1 MKRRQFLNRL
11 SVAAAALATARQGSA
26 ATSATVPA
34 SPANLP
40 SPLPSPPPS
49 ASASGLTT
57 LTLHASL
64 SGTQPY
70 FAAVYPLE
78 GAVTSNQTVESADD
92 PSLRT
97 SVLSR
102 WPDGS
107 ASVIVVAGEITVTAG
122 SRTVLR
128 LRPGNATG
136 VPLSP
141 ARIGQMVSQV
151 SISSDSFGNVLLSDF
166 SKPHKIWWANERL
179 ICCRYRVPMG
189 SDGTLEALIDIHAF
203 SSNHALV
210 EIVVENGKL
219 NSGSATPSAPTS
231 KSYTAAVTV
240 NGSTVSTVTSSSAPG
255 GVHQPFRAWYASTW
269 INGDPGVTVTH
280 DAFAMQAHPMLH
292 KVWKAGKSKV
302 AYATDAYR
310 PWTAG
315 RWPKFEMDAGGDS
328 PQIGSLTKW
337 DSDYLQTGDTNARNG
352 VIVNAL
358 SLLSFNLN
366 YRDSTTGLVP
376 SADQTQGKRM
386 AGQANWP
393 ATYREPQQHTRNPL
407 AWEVS
412 HHGAAG
418 LIAFLCH
425 PSPVVIEI
433 AQKIAAFNGANMST
447 NWVHGVANYQ
457 RRGVAWCVRSLAHA
471 IFLTP
476 DSFATGEINSWKQ
489 PAKNALYRNVQYWT
503 ATRAMPNPK
512 GNCPLG
518 FVLEYGVDSGPDQV
532 PTSPGMQR
540 STIEDEYFITEV
552 CKVANAKLLRGAQQA
567 ELNVTADAAC
577 QFPIRFVNE
586 SINCEFRAIGASRL
600 TVSSNPTLFVESNWA
615 AVQAFQ
621 FPGNPPPGPGKWL
634 SGRGV
639 ANYSALT
646 PEDSSIVSGT
656 TSYGSQFWSAFAMA
670 VERNVSGA
678 SSAWDK
684 VVTNGGITNLST
696 WADGF
701 ADDPRHGFY
710 PRTKQWP
717 PSPQAR

>member
-1 MKRRQFLNRL
+1 MKRRQFLTRA
-11 SVAAAALATARQGSA
+11 SVAAATVLAAGSGNA
-26 ATSATVPA
+26 AESTVPTPGPSPAPGPA
-34 SPANLP
+34 SPSAAGLP
-40 SPLPSPPPS
+40 
-49 ASASGLTT
+49 T
-57 LTLHASL
+57 LTLHPSS

-70 FAAVYPLE
+70 LVAVYPLE
-78 GAVTSNQTVESADD
+78 GAVPSKQTLGSDDD
-92 PSLRT
+92 PTLRG
-97 SVLSR
+97 SVVSR

-107 ASVIVVAGEITVTAG
+107 ASVVVLGGEIEVTA
-122 SRTVLR
+122 SSAKVVR
-128 LRPGNATG
+128 LRPGNTIGTA
-136 VPLSP
+136 LNP
-141 ARIGQMVSQV
+141 ARIGQLVSEV
-151 SISSDSFGNVLLSDF
+151 SISFDSLGDVLLSDF
-166 SKPHKIWWANERL
+166 TKPHKTWWANERL
-179 ICCRYRVPMG
+179 ICCRYRVPIG
-189 SDGTLEALIDIHAF
+189 SDATLEALIDIHAF
-203 SSNHALV
+203 SSNRALV
-210 EIVVENGKL
+210 EIVVENGKV
-219 NSGSATPSAPTS
+219 NSSSSAPTAPAS
-231 KSYTAAVTV
+231 KSYTATVSV
-240 NGSTVSTVTSSSAPG
+240 NGSAIATVTSSSGPA

-269 INGDPGVTVTH
+269 VNGDPGIAVTH
-280 DAFAMQAHPMLH
+280 DAAALQAHPMLH
-292 KVWKAGKSKV
+292 KIWKAGKSKTK
-302 AYATDAYR
+302 YATDRYA

-315 RWPKFEMDAGGDS
+315 RWPKSEMDAGGDS

-337 DSDYLQTGDTNARNG
+337 DSDYLQTGDANARNG
-352 VIVNAL
+352 VIANAL
-358 SLLSFNLN
+358 ALLSFNLN

-376 SADQTQGKRM
+376 NADQTIGKRM

-393 ATYREPQQHTRNPL
+393 ATYREPQHHTNNPL
-407 AWEVS
+407 TWEVS

-457 RRGVAWCVRSLAHA
+457 RRGVAWCARSLAHA
-471 IFLTP
+471 IYLTP
-476 DSFATGEINSWKQ
+476 DTFATGEINSWKQ

-503 ATRAMPNPK
+503 ATKALPNPK

-567 ELNVTADAAC
+567 ELNAIADAAC

-586 SINCEFRAIGASRL
+586 SVNCEFRAIGASRL
-600 TVSSNPTLFVESNWA
+600 TVSSNPKVYVEANWA

-621 FPGNPPPGPGKWL
+621 FAGHAPPGPGKWL
-634 SGRGV
+634 AGRDV
-639 ANYSALT
+639 SAYSALT
-646 PEDSSIVSGT
+646 PEESSIVSGA
-656 TSYGSQFWSAFAMA
+656 TSYGSQFWSAFSTA
-670 VERNVSGA
+670 VERGVGGA
-678 SSAWDK
+678 GAAWDR

-710 PRTKQWP
+710 PRTK
-717 PSPQAR
+717 